1 MKWVG
6 RGLGVKREA
15 QGGKMVPG
23 YENRWKILIKEL
35 VAERKDLR
43 KKLRQAATEME
54 SNGFQALLKILADK
68 LRKLRAA
75 ENRREK
81 Q

>member
-1 MKWVG
+1 
-6 RGLGVKREA
+6 
-15 QGGKMVPG
+15 MVPA
-23 YENRWKILIKEL
+23 YENRRKILIKEL